1 MRDVQIAEYEQLES
15 VSDLMS
21 AVFHRS
27 MENTYSDEG
36 REIFL
41 NEISLASLQKR
52 FFDQSTFYLC
62 CQNDEIK
69 GVLELENPSHIAF
82 LFVEK
87 EGAGTGRLLCTKLFD
102 DLQEGYVT
110 VGAFSM
116 AVGFY
121 EGLGFE
127 KVSEENSSDLM
138 PFTLMAKRLSKDI

>member
-1 MRDVQIAEYEQLES
+1 MKDVQIAEYEQLES
-15 VSDLMS
+15 VSALMS

-27 MENTYSDEG
+27 MEDTYGDEG
-36 REIFL
+36 REVFL

-102 DLQEGYVT
+102 DLQEGHVT

-138 PFTLMAKRLSKDI
+138 PFTLMAKRLS

>member
-27 MENTYSDEG
+27 MEDTYGDEG
-36 REIFL
+36 REVFL

-102 DLQEGYVT
+102 DLQEGHVT

-138 PFTLMAKRLSKDI
+138 PFTLMAKRLS